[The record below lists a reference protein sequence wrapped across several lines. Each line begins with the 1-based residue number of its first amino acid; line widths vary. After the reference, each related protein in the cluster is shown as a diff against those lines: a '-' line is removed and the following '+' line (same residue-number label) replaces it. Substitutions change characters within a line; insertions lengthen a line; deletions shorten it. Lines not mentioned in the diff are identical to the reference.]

1 MKELILIGIAGGS
14 GSGKTTLTSELL
26 NKYGKDKI
34 AVIEQDSYYKD
45 LSHLSLEERR
55 TYNYDHPKAIDI
67 SLFQFQLSTL
77 LKGRN
82 INIPIYDF
90 SNHVRLKNTKM
101 IVPLPVIIVE
111 GILVLYFQE
120 LLQLMVIK
128 IYIDTPEDIRFKRR
142 FDRDIKERGRTA
154 ESIRKQYIS
163 TVRPMHEEFVE
174 PSKNSADI
182 ILLGQKD
189 QGNIIEQV
197 RLKLDPILNNR

>member
-1 MKELILIGIAGGS
+1 MKKLILIGIAGGS

-26 NKYGKDKI
+26 NEYGKDKI

-45 LSHLSLEERR
+45 VSHLSLEERR
-55 TYNYDHPKAIDI
+55 TYNYDPPKAIDI

-90 SNHVRLKNTKM
+90 SNHVRLKNTKI

-120 LLQLMVIK
+120 LRQLMVIK

-154 ESIRKQYIS
+154 ESIKKQYIS
-163 TVRPMHEEFVE
+163 TVRPMHEKFVE

-182 ILLGQKD
+182 IILGHKD
-189 QGNIIEQV
+189 QGDIMEQV

>member
-1 MKELILIGIAGGS
+1 MKKLILIGIAGGS

-26 NKYGKDKI
+26 KEYGKNKI

-45 LSHLSLEERR
+45 LSHLTFEERR
-55 TYNYDHPKAIDI
+55 TYNYDHPNAIDI
-67 SLFQFQLSTL
+67 ALFQFQLSTL

-82 INIPIYDF
+82 INMPIYDF
-90 SNHVRLKNTKM
+90 SNHVRLKNTK
-101 IVPLPVIIVE
+101 IFAPFPVIIVE

-120 LLQLMVIK
+120 LRQLMVIK

-142 FDRDIKERGRTA
+142 FNRDIRERGRTA

-182 ILLGQKD
+182 IILGHND
-189 QGNIIEQV
+189 QGNTIEQV
-197 RLKLDPILNNR
+197 RSKLDPILKNR

>member
-26 NKYGKDKI
+26 NEYGKDKI

-67 SLFQFQLSTL
+67 TLFQFQLSTL

-120 LLQLMVIK
+120 LRQLMVIK

-182 ILLGQKD
+182 IILGHKD
-189 QGNIIEQV
+189 QGDIIEQV

>member
-1 MKELILIGIAGGS
+1 VKKLILIGIAGGS

-77 LKGRN
+77 LKGKN

-182 ILLGQKD
+182 ILLGHKD

>member
-1 MKELILIGIAGGS
+1 MKKLILIGIAGGS

-26 NKYGKDKI
+26 NEYGKDKI

-45 LSHLSLEERR
+45 LSHLALEERR

-67 SLFQFQLSTL
+67 ARFQFQLSTL

-120 LLQLMVIK
+120 LRQLMVIK

-163 TVRPMHEEFVE
+163 TVRPMHKEFVE

-182 ILLGQKD
+182 IILGHKD
-189 QGNIIEQV
+189 QEDIIEQV
-197 RLKLDPILNNR
+197 RPKLDPILNNR

>member
-1 MKELILIGIAGGS
+1 MKKLILIGIAGGS

-26 NKYGKDKI
+26 NEYGKNKI
-34 AVIEQDSYYKD
+34 EVIEQDSYYKD

-67 SLFQFQLSTL
+67 TLFQFQLSTL

-120 LLQLMVIK
+120 LRQLMVIK

-182 ILLGQKD
+182 IILGHKD
-189 QGNIIEQV
+189 QGDIIEQV

>member
-1 MKELILIGIAGGS
+1 MKKLILIGIAGGS

-26 NKYGKDKI
+26 NEYGKDKI

-120 LLQLMVIK
+120 LRQLMVIK

-182 ILLGQKD
+182 ILLGHKD

>member
-1 MKELILIGIAGGS
+1 MKKLILIGIAGGS

-26 NKYGKDKI
+26 NEYGKDKI

-67 SLFQFQLSTL
+67 TLFQFQLSTL

-120 LLQLMVIK
+120 LRQLMVIK

-182 ILLGQKD
+182 IILGHKD
-189 QGNIIEQV
+189 QGDIIEQV

>member
-1 MKELILIGIAGGS
+1 MKKLILIGIAGGS

-26 NKYGKDKI
+26 NEYGKDKI

-67 SLFQFQLSTL
+67 ALFQFQLSTL
-77 LKGRN
+77 LKGKN

-120 LLQLMVIK
+120 LRQLMVIK

-182 ILLGQKD
+182 ILLGHKD

-197 RLKLDPILNNR
+197 RLKIDPILNNR

>member
-1 MKELILIGIAGGS
+1 MKKLILIGIAGGS

-26 NKYGKDKI
+26 KEYGKNKI

-45 LSHLSLEERR
+45 LSHLTFEERR
-55 TYNYDHPKAIDI
+55 TYNYDHPNAIDI
-67 SLFQFQLSTL
+67 ALFQFQLSAL

-90 SNHVRLKNTKM
+90 SNHVRLKNTKI
-101 IVPLPVIIVE
+101 IVPFPVIIVE

-120 LLQLMVIK
+120 LRQLMVIK

-142 FDRDIKERGRTA
+142 FNRDIRERGRTA

-182 ILLGQKD
+182 IILGHND
-189 QGNIIEQV
+189 QGNTIEQV
-197 RLKLDPILNNR
+197 RSKLDPILKNR

>member
-1 MKELILIGIAGGS
+1 MKKLILIGIAGGS

-26 NKYGKDKI
+26 NEYGKNKI

-77 LKGRN
+77 LKGKN

-120 LLQLMVIK
+120 LRQLMVIK

-142 FDRDIKERGRTA
+142 FDRDIKERNRTA

-182 ILLGQKD
+182 ILLGHKD
-189 QGNIIEQV
+189 QGDIIEQV
-197 RLKLDPILNNR
+197 RLKLDSILNNR

>member
-1 MKELILIGIAGGS
+1 MKKLILIGIAGGS

-26 NKYGKDKI
+26 NEYGKDKI

-67 SLFQFQLSTL
+67 TLFQFQLSTL

-120 LLQLMVIK
+120 LRQLMVIK

-182 ILLGQKD
+182 IILGYKD
-189 QGNIIEQV
+189 QGDIIEQV
-197 RLKLDPILNNR
+197 RLKLDPILNKR

>member
-1 MKELILIGIAGGS
+1 MKKLILIGIAGGS

-26 NKYGKDKI
+26 NEYGKDKI

-77 LKGRN
+77 LKGKN

-120 LLQLMVIK
+120 LRQLMVIK

-163 TVRPMHEEFVE
+163 TVRPMHEKFVE

-182 ILLGQKD
+182 IILGHKD
-189 QGNIIEQV
+189 QEDIIEQV
-197 RLKLDPILNNR
+197 RPKLDPILNNR

>member
-1 MKELILIGIAGGS
+1 MKKLILIGIAGGS

-26 NKYGKDKI
+26 NEYGKDKI

-67 SLFQFQLSTL
+67 TLFQFQLSTL

-120 LLQLMVIK
+120 LRQLMVIK

-182 ILLGQKD
+182 IILGHKD
-189 QGNIIEQV
+189 QEDIIEQV
-197 RLKLDPILNNR
+197 RPKLDSILNNR

>member
-1 MKELILIGIAGGS
+1 MKKLILIGIAGGS

-120 LLQLMVIK
+120 LRQLMVIK

-182 ILLGQKD
+182 ILLGHKD
-189 QGNIIEQV
+189 QGDIIEQV

>member
-1 MKELILIGIAGGS
+1 MKKLILIGIAGGS

-26 NKYGKDKI
+26 NEYGKDKI

-67 SLFQFQLSTL
+67 TLFQFQLSTL

-120 LLQLMVIK
+120 LRQLMVIK

-182 ILLGQKD
+182 IFLGHKD

>member
-26 NKYGKDKI
+26 NEYGKDKI

-67 SLFQFQLSTL
+67 TLFQFQLSTL
-77 LKGRN
+77 LKGKN

-120 LLQLMVIK
+120 LRQLMVIK

-182 ILLGQKD
+182 IILGHKN
-189 QGNIIEQV
+189 QGDIIEQV
-197 RLKLDPILNNR
+197 RLKLDPILNN